1 MAIRVVV
8 VLDKLSCPGWQ
19 NGQSTPQSYTCMK
32 QRGVWWVS
40 VSNGVPSR
48 ILYVKWQHS
57 EINGFI
63 NINWFIVPFILQ
75 QRFGERSVDHVWN
88 CWIWKRKIRGLPMC
102 IFEIIQESCFFY
114 LVIYWKNS
122 DTCIF
127 GINIEF
133 FLPCRR
139 SHCVQLYIHVSLFL
153 IREDQYQGK
162 KTTYNH
168 WRIALKIK
176 TLQVHHR
183 YFWFF
188 PYVIQITY
196 LINT

>member
-1 MAIRVVV
+1 M
-8 VLDKLSCPGWQ
+8 SCPGWQ

-40 VSNGVPSR
+40 VSNRVPSR

-63 NINWFIVPFILQ
+63 NIHWFIVPFILQ

-102 IFEIIQESCFFY
+102 IFEIIQESCSVIWSFIEKILTHVY
-114 LVIYWKNS
+114 LELIS
-122 DTCIF
+122 SC
-127 GINIEF
+127 F

-168 WRIALKIK
+168 WRIALKNQNS
-176 TLQVHHR
+176 TST
-183 YFWFF
+183 
-188 PYVIQITY
+188 P
-196 LINT
+196 

>member
-1 MAIRVVV
+1 
-8 VLDKLSCPGWQ
+8 
-19 NGQSTPQSYTCMK
+19 MK

-40 VSNGVPSR
+40 VSNRVPSR

-63 NINWFIVPFILQ
+63 NIHWFIVPFILQ
-75 QRFGERSVDHVWN
+75 QKFGARSVDHVLN

-102 IFEIIQESCFFY
+102 IFEIIQERCSVIWSFIEKILTHVYLELISSFFY
-114 LVIYWKNS
+114 HVGDLIAFNCIY
-122 DTCIF
+122 TYRF
-127 GINIEF
+127 
-133 FLPCRR
+133 
-139 SHCVQLYIHVSLFL
+139 FL

-183 YFWFF
+183 YPWFF

>member
-1 MAIRVVV
+1 M
-8 VLDKLSCPGWQ
+8 SCPGWQ

-40 VSNGVPSR
+40 VSNRVPSR

-63 NINWFIVPFILQ
+63 NIHWFIVPFILQ
-75 QRFGERSVDHVWN
+75 QRFGARSVDHVLN

-102 IFEIIQESCFFY
+102 IFEIIQESCVVIWSFIEKILTHVY
-114 LVIYWKNS
+114 LELIS
-122 DTCIF
+122 SC
-127 GINIEF
+127 F

-168 WRIALKIK
+168 WRIALKNQNS
-176 TLQVHHR
+176 TST
-183 YFWFF
+183 
-188 PYVIQITY
+188 P
-196 LINT
+196 

>member
-1 MAIRVVV
+1 
-8 VLDKLSCPGWQ
+8 
-19 NGQSTPQSYTCMK
+19 MK

-40 VSNGVPSR
+40 VSNRVPSR

-102 IFEIIQESCFFY
+102 IFEIIPESCSVIWSFIEKILTHVY
-114 LVIYWKNS
+114 LELIS
-122 DTCIF
+122 SC
-127 GINIEF
+127 F

>member
-1 MAIRVVV
+1 MTTLRN
-8 VLDKLSCPGWQ
+8 K
-19 NGQSTPQSYTCMK
+19 
-32 QRGVWWVS
+32 WV
-40 VSNGVPSR
+40 
-48 ILYVKWQHS
+48 YQHS
-57 EINGFI
+57 LVHCSFY
-63 NINWFIVPFILQ
+63 FAAK
-75 QRFGERSVDHVWN
+75 VWRTK
-88 CWIWKRKIRGLPMC
+88 CWPRLKLLNMKKKNPWTTDVYFWNNTGKLC
-102 IFEIIQESCFFY
+102 CY
-114 LVIYWKNS
+114 LVIYWENS

-127 GINIEF
+127 GINIEVF

-196 LINT
+196 LINTQMEKTSFRNVVFIVWSRFGKRDRLGFNLKGVCL

>member
-1 MAIRVVV
+1 M
-8 VLDKLSCPGWQ
+8 SCSGWQ
-19 NGQSTPQSYTCMK
+19 SGQSTPQSYTCMK

-40 VSNGVPSR
+40 VSNRVPSR

-63 NINWFIVPFILQ
+63 NIHWFIVPFILQ

-102 IFEIIQESCFFY
+102 IFKIIQESCSDIWSFIEKILTHVYLELISRFFFTMSAIS
-114 LVIYWKNS
+114 L
-122 DTCIF
+122 
-127 GINIEF
+127 
-133 FLPCRR
+133 R
-139 SHCVQLYIHVSLFL
+139 SIVYIHVSLFL

>member
-1 MAIRVVV
+1 M
-8 VLDKLSCPGWQ
+8 
-19 NGQSTPQSYTCMK
+19 
-32 QRGVWWVS
+32 
-40 VSNGVPSR
+40 
-48 ILYVKWQHS
+48 
-57 EINGFI
+57 
-63 NINWFIVPFILQ
+63 Q

-102 IFEIIQESCFFY
+102 IFEIIQESCVVIWSFIEKILTHVY
-114 LVIYWKNS
+114 LELIS
-122 DTCIF
+122 R
-127 GINIEF
+127 GF

-183 YFWFF
+183 YPWFF

-196 LINT
+196 LINTQMEKTSFRNVVFIVWSRFRKRGRLGFNLKGVCL